1 LPARPFKSRYRS
13 AAMRSRATP
22 LGSVAPDG
30 SPVEIYLRLPPRGE
44 AEFVHGAIPD
54 GAAVL
59 ELGCGVG
66 RITHELI
73 RLGHPVV
80 AVDESPEMLAH
91 VRGAETVLS
100 RIEDVDLR
108 RRFPCVLL
116 ASHFVNTEEPERDL
130 LLRAC
135 ARHVDDDGILV
146 IERYDPMWTPEASPA
161 RRIGDVSVRLRD
173 VRREGTRS
181 GRLRSTRWMGARGRS
196 RSARWCWT
204 TASSALRCVAP
215 ASPSRK
221 RSTSTG
227 SGSRRGYTRT
237 HSRCVISSVP

>member
-1 LPARPFKSRYRS
+1 
-13 AAMRSRATP
+13 MRSRATP

-135 ARHVDDDGILV
+135 ARHVDDDGIVV

-161 RRIGDVSVRLRD
+161 RRVGDVSVRLRD
-173 VRREGTRS
+173 VRREGTRF
-181 GRLRSTRWMGARGRS
+181 WAVAEYEVDGRS
-196 RSARWCWT
+196 WAQPFSGVVLDDGEL
-204 TASSALRCVAP
+204 SVALRRAGLALTQTLDEHGIWVEARLYSD
-215 ASPSRK
+215 A
-221 RSTSTG
+221 
-227 SGSRRGYTRT
+227 
-237 HSRCVISSVP
+237 